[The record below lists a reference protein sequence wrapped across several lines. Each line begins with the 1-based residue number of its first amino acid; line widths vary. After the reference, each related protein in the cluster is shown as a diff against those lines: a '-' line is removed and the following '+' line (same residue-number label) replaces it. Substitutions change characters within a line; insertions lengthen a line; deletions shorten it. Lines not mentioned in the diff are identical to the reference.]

1 MQLKI
6 AGLPPLSL
14 SPSSTKAALIVLLL
28 LLLTLPR
35 TRNIAGRVN

>member
-14 SPSSTKAALIVLLL
+14 SPSTTKAALIVLL